1 MTALGLS
8 VFPHDLRYSTV
19 ATLGTLAEDSGFD
32 GVFVVEAGVSND
44 AMAMA
49 QAIAM
54 RTRRITVGTGIANL
68 YLRHSMTLGAGAVAI
83 DELSEGRFILGI
95 GVNNA
100 SLITGLGLT
109 WREPRLALRDTTAV
123 LRQVFAGETPP
134 GARTPLRR
142 ASHPIAIHLAGVAL
156 ETAELAGEI
165 ADGLM
170 CYLTTRTR
178 YQQMVTR
185 MQRGAQQAG
194 REAQTLLVSLLIP
207 TFLSEDLE
215 AARQAARRFLAFYAS
230 VPLYARMFRH
240 SGFAADMDAVTQ
252 ALSQGARDRVAA
264 CLSDRLLDDVCLLGP
279 PARCQEQLAAFQ
291 EAGVTYPQ
299 LAPQAVQEEQETAVR
314 HLLRA
319 FTRR

>member
-19 ATLGTLAEDSGFD
+19 ATLGKLAEDSGFD
-32 GVFVVEAGVSND
+32 GVFVVEAGASND

-54 RTRRITVGTGIANL
+54 QTQRISVGTGIANL
-68 YLRHSMTLGAGAVAI
+68 YLRHPLTLGAAAVAI
-83 DELSEGRFILGI
+83 DELSEGRFILGL

-100 SLITGLGLT
+100 SLITALGLT
-109 WREPRLALRDTTAV
+109 WRDPRLALRDTTAV
-123 LRQVFAGETPP
+123 LRQVFAGGTPP

-142 ASHPIAIHLAGVAL
+142 AQHPIPIHLAGVAL

-170 CYLTTRTR
+170 CYLTTKRR
-178 YQQMVTR
+178 YQQVVAR
-185 MQRGAQQAG
+185 MQRGAHQAG
-194 REAQTLLVSLLIP
+194 REARALLVSLLIP
-207 TFLSEDLE
+207 TFLCEDVE
-215 AARQAARRFLAFYAS
+215 AARQAARCFLSFYAS
-230 VPLYARMFRH
+230 VPLYARMFRR
-240 SGFAADMDAVTQ
+240 SGFAADMDAVAQ
-252 ALSQGARDRVAA
+252 ALAQGTPDRVPA
-264 CLSDRLLDDVCLLGP
+264 CLSDRLLDDVCLVGP
-279 PARCQEQLAAFQ
+279 VGRCQEQLAAFR

-299 LAPQAVQEEQETAVR
+299 LAPQAVQEEQERAVR
-314 HLLRA
+314 RLLQA